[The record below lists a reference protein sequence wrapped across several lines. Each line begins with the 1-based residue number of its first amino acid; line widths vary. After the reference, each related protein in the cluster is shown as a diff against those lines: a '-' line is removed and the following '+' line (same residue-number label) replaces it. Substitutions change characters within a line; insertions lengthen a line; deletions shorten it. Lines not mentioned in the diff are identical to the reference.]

1 MTWTQH
7 SRAELRAD
15 LLVHL
20 AGLAFAVVAGPVLV
34 VLAWLRADGATVAAV
49 TVYAMTL
56 IAMLGASAAY
66 HLSRHPRWRA
76 ALRRLDH
83 GAIYLKIAGTYT
95 PFAAISMSAGAGPGL
110 LTTVWSVAG
119 AGLALKLFAPMR
131 FERLSVALY
140 LALGWAGV
148 WVWSEMAAALSP
160 QGLILLGAGGAL
172 YSVGVGFFL
181 WEKLPFNNAIWH
193 LHVLVASVCMF
204 AAVAVEMV

>member
-1 MTWTQH
+1 MSWTRY

-15 LLVHL
+15 RLVHF
-20 AGLAFAVVAGPVLV
+20 AGLAFAGVAGPVLIA
-34 VLAWLRADGATVAAV
+34 LAIFRADGATVAAV
-49 TVYAMTL
+49 SVYAATMLT
-56 IAMLGASAAY
+56 MLGASAAY
-66 HLSRHPRWRA
+66 HFSRHPRWRA

-95 PFAAISMSAGAGPGL
+95 PFAAISMGAGAGPGL
-110 LTTVWSVAG
+110 LATVWSVAG

-148 WVWSEMAAALSP
+148 WVWSEMEAALSP
-160 QGLILLGAGGAL
+160 QGLWLLAAGGAL

-181 WEKLPFNNAIWH
+181 WERLPFNNAIWH
-193 LHVLVASVCMF
+193 LMVLIATVCMF